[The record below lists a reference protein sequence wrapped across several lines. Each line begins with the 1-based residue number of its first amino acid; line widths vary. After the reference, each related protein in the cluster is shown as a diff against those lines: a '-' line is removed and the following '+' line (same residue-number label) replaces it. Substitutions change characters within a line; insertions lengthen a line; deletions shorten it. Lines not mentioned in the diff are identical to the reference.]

1 MEEDNQ
7 NQESNQET
15 AHCATESSNECTDE
29 NKTEQNTSQ
38 ECTSNTEIKIGI
50 IGGSGIDQPDI
61 LENRI
66 TTSIITKFG
75 QPSSPIVE
83 GTINNTKVAIIA
95 RHGIGHKIN
104 PTNVNY
110 RANIQALKQI
120 GCTHIIAATAVGS
133 LQEHIKP
140 GEILL
145 ADQFIDR
152 TTKRKQTF
160 YEEDKVCH
168 ISIAKPMCETLRNQ
182 LIQSCQELN
191 LEFHKSGTC
200 VVIEGPRFSTLAE
213 SNMFRSWNAD
223 IIGMTM
229 VPEVV
234 LAREA
239 QLPYVN
245 ISMVTDYDVWKE
257 EEVTTEAV
265 IQTMKQNAEKL
276 KKLLLHVIP
285 KIQYDKDNSIRSA
298 LKSAMF

>member
-1 MEEDNQ
+1 M
-7 NQESNQET
+7 S
-15 AHCATESSNECTDE
+15 
-29 NKTEQNTSQ
+29 
-38 ECTSNTEIKIGI
+38 EIKIGI

-61 LENRI
+61 LQNKT

-75 QPSSPIVE
+75 QPTSPIVE
-83 GTINNTKVAIIA
+83 GTISNVKVAIIA
-95 RHGIGHKIN
+95 RHGVGHKIN
-104 PTNVNY
+104 PTHVNY

-152 TTKRKQTF
+152 TTKRISTF

-168 ISIAKPMCETLRNQ
+168 ISIAKPMCPNLRST

-191 LEFHKSGTC
+191 ITFHKEGTC
-200 VVIEGPRFSTLAE
+200 VVIEGPRFSTMAE
-213 SNMFRSWNAD
+213 SKLFRSWNAD

-239 QLPYVN
+239 ELPYVN

-265 IQTMKQNAEKL
+265 IETMKQNSEKL
-276 KKLLLHVIP
+276 KRLLVHVIP
-285 KIQYDKDNSIRSA
+285 KITYNENNPIRTA